1 MKYKA
6 LKVVFYDDVKGFEN
20 EYEKRINS
28 YSVFFPGA
36 EIHPFDRGQR
46 ITDKTYPLFYTMLLE
61 HDKMKERIYDNST
74 KIKNIS
80 RTLPH
85 IAHDHLI
92 ISQIIEEIQSTNE
105 IEGIKSTRKEL
116 GEVIQ
121 KKGKSKKMR
130 FTGIVN
136 MYLKLGNKSFQK
148 INDVT
153 MLRKIYDELLIDDIK
168 EGDLPDGAL
177 FRKKVVYIGD
187 ESKIVHQ
194 GNPNEESI
202 IRDLTVLVKIMNDE
216 SIPFLLKCVVSHYLF
231 EYVHPFY
238 DGNGR
243 MGRFLMSNYLT
254 RKLDMFTGLTIS
266 NAVIYSK
273 NKYES
278 AFSEVSN
285 PRNRADLTFFVQTM
299 YSLIIEGQEKMIENL
314 TEAKAKL
321 KRSSQYIE
329 SLGIRKDSLEWQILF
344 ILSQEHMF
352 NSLNDTVKSKEIAE
366 FLKTTR
372 YTLDKSLNE
381 LVNKGFI
388 IKVGKNPK
396 TYKLSPEFSENID

>member
-1 MKYKA
+1 MDYKP
-6 LKVVFYDDVKGFEN
+6 LKVVFYENREGFEE
-20 EYEKRINS
+20 EYEKRISS
-28 YSVFFPGA
+28 YSAFLPGV
-36 EIHPFDRGQR
+36 EIHPFDRGER
-46 ITDKTYPLFYTMLLE
+46 ITSEKYPLFYTMLAE
-61 HDKMKERIYDNST
+61 HDKMKEQIYENSS
-74 KIKNIS
+74 KIKKLMDC
-80 RTLPH
+80 LPRV
-85 IAHDHLI
+85 AHDHLI

-116 GEVIQ
+116 GKVIQ
-121 KKGKSKKMR
+121 KKNNKKMR
-130 FTGIVN
+130 FNGIVN
-136 MYLKLGNKSFQK
+136 MYLELRKNRFQK
-148 INDVT
+148 IQDVT
-153 MLRKIYDELLIDDIK
+153 QLREIYDKLLIDDI
-168 EGDLPDGAL
+168 EDVDLPDGAL

-202 IRDLTVLVKIMNDE
+202 IKDLTQLVKIMNDE
-216 SIPFLLKCVVSHYLF
+216 NNTFLLKCVISHYLF

-273 NKYES
+273 KKYES

-299 YSLIIEGQEKMIENL
+299 YALIIEGQEKMIENL
-314 TEAKAKL
+314 TEARAKL
-321 KRSSQYIE
+321 KRASEYIE
-329 SLGIRKDSLEWQILF
+329 LLGFEENKLNWQVLF

-352 NSLNDTVKSKEIAE
+352 NSLDDKVKSKDIAE
-366 FLKTTR
+366 FLKISN
-372 YTLDKSLNE
+372 YTLDRSLEE
-381 LVNKGFI
+381 LEEKNHIV
-388 IKVGKNPK
+388 KVGKNPK
-396 TYKLSPEFSENID
+396 KYQLTTEFMRNID